1 MLCVK
6 ITLSHPGHFHF
17 TFERGEFRFSIVVSI
32 KKPDLCCKL
41 ASLPA
46 SPRICNVLYGR
57 HGLVLISYKVQSRSK
72 ERGLKIHKQY
82 LG

>member
-1 MLCVK
+1 M
-6 ITLSHPGHFHF
+6 
-17 TFERGEFRFSIVVSI
+17 

-57 HGLVLISYKVQSRSK
+57 HGLDLISYKVQSRSK

-82 LG
+82 LGYLVGGKNDLTMILNF